1 MTGGPDLERYRRVL
15 ESERDRLLHAV
26 QAVHHDGSLLEET
39 GDLAIGSGD
48 HIADSATETYLREID
63 GGLEENAEHLLV
75 EIDAALGRIDDGRMD
90 CAASADV
97 HRRGAARGRPV
108 RNALHRRQ
116 ARAGAVVSEQ
126 ARADVP
132 TVDVRIG
139 STANALQPV
148 STAERSL
155 AAGRAQWVALL
166 LVAGAA
172 VVADQLTKQ
181 LVGRTLDA
189 RRQRRHRRPVLD
201 PPRQNSG
208 IAFGLF
214 GSRTAIVIG
223 VTAVAVGAMLVF
235 FARSGRRHP
244 VLPVALGLVLGG
256 SIANLIDRVRLGHV
270 TDFLDLVA
278 WPAFNL
284 ADTFIVVGVAI
295 LFGALVLADRPHR
308 MHGSRGGDS
317 SLQRR

>member
-1 MTGGPDLERYRRVL
+1 M
-15 ESERDRLLHAV
+15 
-26 QAVHHDGSLLEET
+26 
-39 GDLAIGSGD
+39 
-48 HIADSATETYLREID
+48 
-63 GGLEENAEHLLV
+63 
-75 EIDAALGRIDDGRMD
+75 
-90 CAASADV
+90 
-97 HRRGAARGRPV
+97 
-108 RNALHRRQ
+108 
-116 ARAGAVVSEQ
+116 SEQ

-132 TVDVRIG
+132 AVDVRFG

-148 STAERSL
+148 STAVRSL

-166 LVAGAA
+166 VVAGAA

-181 LVGRTLDA
+181 LVGRTLDLGESVDIA
-189 RRQRRHRRPVLD
+189 GPFSIHHV
-201 PPRQNSG
+201 QNSG

-223 VTAVAVGAMLVF
+223 VTAIAVGAMLVF

>member
-1 MTGGPDLERYRRVL
+1 
-15 ESERDRLLHAV
+15 
-26 QAVHHDGSLLEET
+26 
-39 GDLAIGSGD
+39 
-48 HIADSATETYLREID
+48 
-63 GGLEENAEHLLV
+63 
-75 EIDAALGRIDDGRMD
+75 
-90 CAASADV
+90 
-97 HRRGAARGRPV
+97 
-108 RNALHRRQ
+108 
-116 ARAGAVVSEQ
+116 VSEQ

-132 TVDVRIG
+132 AVDVRFG

-166 LVAGAA
+166 VVAGAA

-181 LVGRTLDA
+181 LVGRTLDLGESVDIA
-189 RRQRRHRRPVLD
+189 GPFSIHHV
-201 PPRQNSG
+201 QNSG

-223 VTAVAVGAMLVF
+223 VTGIAVGAMLVF